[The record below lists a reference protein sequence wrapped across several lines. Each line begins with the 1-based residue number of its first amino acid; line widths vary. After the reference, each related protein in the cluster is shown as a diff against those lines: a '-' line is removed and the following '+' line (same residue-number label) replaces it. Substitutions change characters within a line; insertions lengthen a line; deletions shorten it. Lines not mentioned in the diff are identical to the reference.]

1 VTEHEERLAEP
12 ERADQDA
19 PDETPEG
26 GPPGAGKHEAEEAHP
41 VEEVPEWR

>member
-1 VTEHEERLAEP
+1 VSEQDERIAEEGGQP
-12 ERADQDA
+12 A

-26 GPPGAGKHEAEEAHP
+26 GPPSGPPDSAAHP